1 MPIQPTAP
9 RWEQTH
15 SCGNR
20 LHSVRHNLG
29 HLSSYKCNKWFYKKK
44 RDSDSRTSVKWIPM
58 TVENR
63 ETILRRVAVTFTE
76 NQRPGEEDQ
85 VGQDLPGIECHE
97 QQPKLES
104 KS

>member
-1 MPIQPTAP
+1 VPIQPTAP

-20 LHSVRHNLG
+20 LHSVQWHNLR

-44 RDSDSRTSVKWIPM
+44 RDSRTFVKWIPK

-85 VGQDLPGIECHE
+85 VGQGLPGIECHE
-97 QQPKLES
+97 QQLKLEP